1 MKNLSFL
8 EDYSTAIIYSLT
20 LCTLIYNLFLIARI
34 RYGDR
39 PINKLTI
46 VPYKISAVYFV
57 VFIIHD
63 IDFQLFTYH
72 LMSDNE
78 NYLKYSK
85 HHYALLMTTY
95 GLRNL
100 LLLCWLIYRVYTDH
114 ILLAFVDHQSDL
126 RLDEL
131 EVSKHIFNE

>member
-8 EDYSTAIIYSLT
+8 EDYSTAIIFSLT

-46 VPYKISAVYFV
+46 VPYKISAVYFI

-63 IDFQLFTYH
+63 IDFQLFTNH
-72 LMSDNE
+72 LMSDN
-78 NYLKYSK
+78 
-85 HHYALLMTTY
+85 
-95 GLRNL
+95 
-100 LLLCWLIYRVYTDH
+100 
-114 ILLAFVDHQSDL
+114 
-126 RLDEL
+126 
-131 EVSKHIFNE
+131 